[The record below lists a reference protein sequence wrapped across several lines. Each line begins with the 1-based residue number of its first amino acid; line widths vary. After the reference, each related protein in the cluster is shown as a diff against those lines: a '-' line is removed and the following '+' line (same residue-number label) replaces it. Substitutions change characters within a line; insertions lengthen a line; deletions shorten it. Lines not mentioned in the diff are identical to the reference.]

1 MRERFRPPIFVVP
14 LTGLE
19 PVWYLYRGILS
30 PLRLPI
36 PPQRRMKFG
45 ASARSRPAASAT
57 ATAPRKAYRPPRS
70 PPCYKKSIARDDA
83 FRMEAPPGFEPGSQG
98 FADLCLPK
106 KQCGKYV
113 WSGKRDSN
121 PRHSPWQGDALP
133 LSYSRI
139 INIPHCMVEAIGI
152 EPMTLCL

>member
-36 PPQRRMKFG
+36 PPQRHMKFIS
-45 ASARSRPAASAT
+45 SARWRPAAAASAAAS
-57 ATAPRKAYRPPRS
+57 ATAPRKACRTPLS
-70 PPCYKKSIARDDA
+70 PPCYEKSIAEDDA

-98 FADLCLPK
+98 FADLCLTTWLWRQTK
-106 KQCGKYV
+106 TVRKV
-113 WSGKRDSN
+113 RLE
-121 PRHSPWQGDALP
+121 RETRL
-133 LSYSRI
+133 
-139 INIPHCMVEAIGI
+139 
-152 EPMTLCL
+152 EPATFTLAR

>member
-1 MRERFRPPIFVVP
+1 MVQFRSFVVP

-19 PVWYLYRGILS
+19 PVRMLLRGILS

-36 PPQRRMKFG
+36 PPQRHNMIK
-45 ASARSRPAASAT
+45 
-57 ATAPRKAYRPPRS
+57 RKLCTVKCRV
-70 PPCYKKSIARDDA
+70 
-83 FRMEAPPGFEPGSQG
+83 FLEAPPGFEPGVKVLQTLALPLGDSAVLPVRLVKRKNS
-98 FADLCLPK
+98 ADI
-106 KQCGKYV
+106 

-139 INIPHCMVEAIGI
+139 FLSALSFVGGSYRVRTYDPLLVRQM
-152 EPMTLCL
+152 LSQLS